1 MSKIVDPSCKY
12 GKFKWNLTVYK
23 FTRKPGKLIFSRC
36 NSDNLGRKLIPQLI
50 VHTSGRLRTC
60 HWVFLLRLRKIKK
73 HSKEGSL
80 SIKEKLFRSNYYYLG
95 MSFQSLG
102 KLKHRFAA
110 TLAKH
115 NIRMN

>member
-12 GKFKWNLTVYK
+12 GKFKWNLTVHK

-50 VHTSGRLRTC
+50 VHTSGRLRRY
-60 HWVFLLRLRKIKK
+60 HWVFLPRLRKIKK

-80 SIKEKLFRSNYYYLG
+80 YIKEKLFTSNYYYLWI
-95 MSFQSLG
+95 SFQALG
-102 KLKHRFAA
+102 KLKDRFAA
-110 TLAKH
+110 ALAKH
-115 NIRMN
+115 YSD